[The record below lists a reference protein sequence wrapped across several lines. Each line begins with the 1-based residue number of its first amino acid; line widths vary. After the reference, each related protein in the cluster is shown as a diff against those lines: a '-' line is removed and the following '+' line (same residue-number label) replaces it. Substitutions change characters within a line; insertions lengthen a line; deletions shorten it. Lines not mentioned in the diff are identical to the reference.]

1 MWEFVAFRV
10 PTAIRLVVRIQ
21 KIKAFA
27 RQDEYR
33 NLKTSKKKGVQL
45 KSSMVMWYQYTT
57 KLFSLVAEI
66 DASVTT

>member
-1 MWEFVAFRV
+1 MWEFVTFRV